1 MRIGFWRNNRDDKST
16 DINYFALSQDSFF
29 GKLALFEGRNGF
41 AGARRLARLLLHV
54 PARDASPSVERGRK
68 FAPLLLAGREGF

>member
-29 GKLALFEGRNGF
+29 GKLASKFMGTELRVR
-41 AGARRLARLLLHV
+41 ATKARLLFMF
-54 PARDASPSVERGRK
+54 P
-68 FAPLLLAGREGF
+68 